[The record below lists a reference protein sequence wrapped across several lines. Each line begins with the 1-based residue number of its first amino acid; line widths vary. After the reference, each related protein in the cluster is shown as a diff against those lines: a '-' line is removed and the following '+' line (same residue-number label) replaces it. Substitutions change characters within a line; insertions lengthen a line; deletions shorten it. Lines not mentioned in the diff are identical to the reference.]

1 VCLRSIRGPSSE
13 WDLAHLLLR
22 MARGELLVLARA
34 GQVGE
39 ERKKVLKICVSKLQT
54 IHDPEAFLCRSV
66 LINNTLR
73 QIQEEHRQ
81 GQRRARLKRA
91 RHVVEEE
98 EEEGVDDRRVQISVD
113 NFDEAEVEGVSSKRF
128 CPEPEQLEAD
138 SLISP
143 NEGCPMSTAYYEDGI
158 YKEEVLQTEK
168 CSDSLGEDGDEVDEE
183 DDETDID
190 EEEED
195 DDDDEEEEDGEEEEG
210 EEEEEEEDAYDLPLE
225 ETPMLGSIEISVVST
240 AFTDEPERKTD
251 EEEEEEVTFNQLA
264 DSEEDET
271 SSSSEEG
278 GAVGLYHCPYS
289 LLLPSSPT
297 SQVLPSINCAL

>member
-1 VCLRSIRGPSSE
+1 VWE
-13 WDLAHLLLR
+13 LACLR

-73 QIQEEHRQ
+73 QIQAEHRQ

-98 EEEGVDDRRVQISVD
+98 EEGEGVDDRRVQISVD
-113 NFDEAEVEGVSSKRF
+113 NFDKAEGEGASRKRF
-128 CPEPEQLEAD
+128 CPELEQVEAGCL
-138 SLISP
+138 SSP
-143 NEGCPMSTAYYEDGI
+143 KEGCPMSTAYYEDGI
-158 YKEEVLQTEK
+158 YKEEVLQTEM

-190 EEEED
+190 EEEDD
-195 DDDDEEEEDGEEEEG
+195 DDDDEEEEEGEEE
-210 EEEEEEEDAYDLPLE
+210 EEEEEEEDAYDLPLQ
-225 ETPMLGSIEISVVST
+225 ETPMLGSIEISMVST
-240 AFTDEPERKTD
+240 AFPDEPERKTD
-251 EEEEEEVTFNQLA
+251 EEMRFNQLA

-278 GAVGLYHCPYS
+278 GAVDLYHCPYS
-289 LLLPSSPT
+289 LLQPSSPT
-297 SQVLPSINCAL
+297 SQALPSLNCAL

>member
-1 VCLRSIRGPSSE
+1 VGIVCC
-13 WDLAHLLLR
+13 LR

-39 ERKKVLKICVSKLQT
+39 ERKRVLKICVSKLQT

-81 GQRRARLKRA
+81 GQRRARLKRS

-98 EEEGVDDRRVQISVD
+98 EEEGVDDRGVRISVD
-113 NFDEAEVEGVSSKRF
+113 NLDGAEGEGASKRF
-128 CPEPEQLEAD
+128 CSELQQVEAEPEKVD
-138 SLISP
+138 CLISSK
-143 NEGCPMSTAYYEDGI
+143 EGCPMSTAYYEDGI
-158 YKEEVLQTEK
+158 YKEEVLQKTM
-168 CSDSLGEDGDEVDEE
+168 CSDSLDEDGDEVDEE
-183 DDETDID
+183 DDETDEE

-195 DDDDEEEEDGEEEEG
+195 DDEEEEEEV
-210 EEEEEEEDAYDLPLE
+210 EEEEEEDSYDLPLE

-240 AFTDEPERKTD
+240 AFTDPEQKT
-251 EEEEEEVTFNQLA
+251 
-264 DSEEDET
+264 EEDVRLEQLPDEDES

-278 GAVGLYHCPYS
+278 GADLYHCPYS
-289 LLLPSSPT
+289 LLLPSSTT
-297 SQVLPSINCAL
+297 SQPFPSLSCAL

>member
-1 VCLRSIRGPSSE
+1 
-13 WDLAHLLLR
+13 

-39 ERKKVLKICVSKLQT
+39 ERKRVLKICVSKLQT

-81 GQRRARLKRA
+81 VGQRRARLKRA

-98 EEEGVDDRRVQISVD
+98 EEEGSVDRSVQISVD
-113 NFDEAEVEGVSSKRF
+113 NFDGVEGKSKRF
-128 CPEPEQLEAD
+128 CPEPQHEAVD
-138 SLISP
+138 AAMQVQCPISAK
-143 NEGCPMSTAYYEDGI
+143 EDFSMATAYYQDGI
-158 YKEEVLQTEK
+158 YKEEVLQK
-168 CSDSLGEDGDEVDEE
+168 ASCSDSLEEDDGEEVDEE
-183 DDETDID
+183 EDETDEEEEEEEDDD

-195 DDDDEEEEDGEEEEG
+195 DDEEEEDS
-210 EEEEEEEDAYDLPLE
+210 YDLPLE

-240 AFTDEPERKTD
+240 AFTDPERKT
-251 EEEEEEVTFNQLA
+251 EEEARLDDLPDQ
-264 DSEEDET
+264 DET

-278 GAVGLYHCPYS
+278 VDDGGGGLYHCPYS
-289 LLLPSSPT
+289 LLLPSSQP
-297 SQVLPSINCAL
+297 LPSLNCAL